1 LLVRRQFTSAKKTT
15 SGGSGSRLKQREK
28 ALAELQQKEEEAL
41 SKFFHE
47 PSQGPVTAL
56 EGGTY
61 SLLAGAGLL
70 IAAGS
75 GYLLF
80 KDLFVETLPSKV
92 QREALERLQQ
102 DPRVMVRLGSPIKSY
117 GSEGRNRRQR
127 QRITSRE
134 YRQEDGTLHCQVKF
148 QASGPNGRATVHAD
162 MCEKNST
169 MDFAYLVVDVTH
181 PPNSRARINLLNS
194 SK

>member
-1 LLVRRQFTSAKKTT
+1 M
-15 SGGSGSRLKQREK
+15 
-28 ALAELQQKEEEAL
+28 
-41 SKFFHE
+41 
-47 PSQGPVTAL
+47 
-56 EGGTY
+56 
-61 SLLAGAGLL
+61 L

-102 DPRVMVRLGSPIKSY
+102 DPRVMVRLGSPIKTY

-127 QRITSRE
+127 QRITHRE

-162 MCEKNST
+162 MCEKEST
-169 MDFAYLVVDVTH
+169 MDFSYLVVDVTH

-194 SK
+194 PK